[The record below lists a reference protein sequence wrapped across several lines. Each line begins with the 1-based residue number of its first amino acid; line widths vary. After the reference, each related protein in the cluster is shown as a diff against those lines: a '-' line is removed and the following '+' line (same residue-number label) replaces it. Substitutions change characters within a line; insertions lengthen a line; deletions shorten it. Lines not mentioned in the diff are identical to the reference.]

1 MRAQGPRVADAVL
14 GRLLPARHR
23 EAVLGD
29 LAEEF
34 HRHAL
39 PERGRLGAHLWYWLQ
54 LARSIWPTRLRTAP
68 LPKQPGPRRKG
79 DGFITNT
86 LTDIKYAARSLRKTP
101 GFTSIVLITMA
112 LGIGA
117 NTAIFSVVYSVLLA
131 PFPYPEADRIVQIW
145 TTKPERGWFFNSPS
159 EPNFWDLKERSQ
171 SFEHLAAYR
180 GGSANLTGGEYP
192 ERIRAARITADFL
205 RTLGVVPI
213 MGRDFLP
220 HEDDVGADGRLAL
233 LSNQFWRTNFGSD
246 RSVVGSS
253 ISLNDVS
260 YTIVGVLPHDG
271 MWLENAHVF
280 TPLVQDPNESRANN
294 ILSVIGRLRQ
304 GISTETA
311 LSEMQSVAAQLAE
324 EYPEPNEGMGVNFAP
339 ATRWRAN
346 PQVRTALWVLM
357 GAVGFL
363 LLIACVNLADLLL
376 ARATSRRREI
386 AVCAAL
392 GASRGRIAGRIL
404 TESAVLA
411 GAGATAGLLMAYG
424 AIRLLRAAGTTAIP
438 RVEEVALNGWVLGF
452 TLLVG
457 IVTAVLSG
465 LLPAVQAPRDGSPSV
480 LREGER
486 GVLGNRSQ
494 NRLRESLVGAEVAL
508 ALILLVGAGLM
519 IRSFE
524 RLQRVDFGFS
534 SENRLTFSV
543 NVPQAASYNEHV
555 VALQQFL
562 TEFLGSLNSTPQV
575 RSAAAVSWRPLDAST
590 TNMGVWDASG
600 PHEEESVVL
609 ADFRYV
615 TPGYLRTM
623 GLSLLKGRDLND
635 QDLMYPLQ
643 NPPWSVIVS
652 EALAEALWPGDD
664 PIGRQMVLWSD
675 ERSVGT
681 VVGVVENMRERGLE
695 QSPTRAVYLPYY
707 GEGWSPVHFVVHT
720 AGDPTQFIPQV
731 RSRLAEINPSLP
743 IYDVDLL
750 DNAVANSKA
759 GRQFNTLLMAAF
771 SVVALLLALAG
782 VYGVLAYSVS
792 RRTSEIGVRI
802 ALGASPQRLLSQ
814 VIRGGMIPV
823 LIGML
828 VGLVAAFGLSRF
840 MQGMLFGVTPTDPMT
855 YASVA
860 VVLLLAAITSCY
872 VPARR
877 ALRID
882 PVAALREE

>member
-1 MRAQGPRVADAVL
+1 MKPRGPRVADAVL
-14 GRLLPARHR
+14 GHLLPDRHR

-34 HRHAL
+34 QRHVL

-68 LPKQPGPRRKG
+68 VAKQPGPRHKG
-79 DGFITNT
+79 DGFMIKT
-86 LTDIKYAARSLRKTP
+86 LSDLKYAARSLRKTP
-101 GFTSIVLITMA
+101 GFTLIVLITMA

-131 PFPYPEADRIVQIW
+131 PFPYPEANRIVQIW
-145 TTKPERGWFFNSPS
+145 TTTPERGWFFNSPS
-159 EPNFWDLKERSQ
+159 EPNFWDLEERSQ

-180 GGSANLTGGEYP
+180 GGSANLTGGEFP
-192 ERIRAARITADFL
+192 ERIRAAQITAEFL
-205 RTLGVVPI
+205 QTLGVAPI

-220 HEDDVGADGRLAL
+220 DEDDIGADGRVVL

-246 RSVVGSS
+246 PSAVGGS
-253 ISLNDVS
+253 ISLDDVS
-260 YTIVGVLPHDG
+260 HTIVGVLPHDG
-271 MWLENAHVF
+271 MWLENAQVF
-280 TPLVQDPNESRANN
+280 RPLVRNPNESRANN

-304 GISTETA
+304 GIS
-311 LSEMQSVAAQLAE
+311 SEMALPEMQAAATQLAE
-324 EYPEPNEGMGVNFAP
+324 QYPESNEGMGINFAP
-339 ATRWRAN
+339 ASRWRAN
-346 PQVRTALWVLM
+346 SQVRTALWVLM

-363 LLIACVNLADLLL
+363 LLIACVNLANLML

-392 GASRGRIAGRIL
+392 GAGRGRIAGRIL
-404 TESAVLA
+404 TESAILA
-411 GAGATAGLLMAYG
+411 GAGAAAGLLLAYG
-424 AIRLLRAAGTTAIP
+424 AIHLLRAVNTTAIP
-438 RVEEVALNGWVLGF
+438 RVAEVGVNGWVLGF

-457 IVTAVLSG
+457 IITAALSG
-465 LLPAVQAPRDGSPSV
+465 LLPAVQTPRDGSPSV

-486 GVLGNRSQ
+486 GILGSRSQ
-494 NRLRESLVGAEVAL
+494 DRLRQILVGAEVAL
-508 ALILLVGAGLM
+508 ALVLLVGAGLM
-519 IRSFE
+519 IRSFG

-534 SENRLTFSV
+534 PDNRLTFSV
-543 NVPQAASYNEHV
+543 NVPQAANRNEHV

-562 TEFLGSLNSTPQV
+562 TEFLGGLNSAPQV

-609 ADFRYV
+609 ADFRHV

-652 EALAEALWPGDD
+652 EALSATLWPGGD
-664 PIGRQMVLWSD
+664 PIGQQITLWSD
-675 ERSVGT
+675 ERAVGT

-695 QSPTRAVYLPYY
+695 QSPTRAVYLPYF
-707 GEGWSPVHFVVHT
+707 GAGWSPVHFVVHT
-720 AGDPTQFIPQV
+720 AGDPTQLVPQV
-731 RSRLAEINPSLP
+731 RTQLADINPILP
-743 IYDVDLL
+743 VYDIDLM
-750 DNAVANSKA
+750 DNAVADSMA
-759 GRQFNTLLMAAF
+759 GRQFNTVLMAAF
-771 SVVALLLALAG
+771 SIVALLLALAG

-792 RRTSEIGVRI
+792 RRTSEIGVRV
-802 ALGASPQRLLSQ
+802 ALGASPQKVLSH

-823 LIGML
+823 LVGML
-828 VGLVAAFGLSRF
+828 IGLAGAFGLSRL
-840 MQGMLFGVTPTDPMT
+840 MQGMLFGVTASDPIT
-855 YASVA
+855 YVSVA
-860 VVLLLAAITSCY
+860 LILASAAIISCY

-877 ALRID
+877 AVRID
-882 PVAALREE
+882 PVAALRED